1 MKTLIMGLKDN
12 RQVLAFVVLGLILV
26 IFPNE
31 VGMAAPYI
39 LGIVQ
44 ILYGCLNIVISLKY
58 PDSVVSLGGGIV
70 NIVLGVVFLIQKWE
84 SIAIIGV
91 IWAIISLYEAA
102 KEIDECRKKK
112 DHILVSIISIVIT
125 IGLAVILMIDPFEH
139 FITHVRILGLEMI
152 VPALIRGTKNLKQQK
167 KLS

>member
-1 MKTLIMGLKDN
+1 MKAVIMGLKDN

-31 VGMAAPYI
+31 MGTVAPYI

-44 ILYGCLNIVISLKY
+44 ILYGGLNIIISLKY
-58 PDSVVSLGGGIV
+58 PDASVSLGGGI
-70 NIVLGVVFLIQKWE
+70 ISVVVGAIFLFQKGD

-91 IWAIISLYEAA
+91 IWAMLSLYEAS

-112 DHILVSIISIVIT
+112 EHLIVSIISIVVT

-152 VPALIRGTKNLKQQK
+152 IPALIRGTKNLKREK
-167 KLS
+167 KLG

>member
-1 MKTLIMGLKDN
+1 MKAVIMGLKDN

-31 VGMAAPYI
+31 MGTAAPYI

-44 ILYGCLNIVISLKY
+44 ILYGGLNMIISLKY
-58 PDSVVSLGGGIV
+58 PDASVSLGRGII
-70 NIVLGVVFLIQKWE
+70 NIVVGAIFLFQKGD

-91 IWAIISLYEAA
+91 VWAMLSLYEAS

-112 DHILVSIISIVIT
+112 EHRIVSIISIVVT

-152 VPALIRGTKNLKQQK
+152 IPALIRGTKNLKREK